1 MIDSQQASAALND
14 INDVV
19 HRVRQSRIYEI
30 ASLIIMLWGV
40 LVFIGYIANYLWPQ
54 QGYTIW
60 TIVDLGGL
68 IISSAVG
75 FLVNRRSGDGNF
87 PIRST
92 ISFVIIGLFGL
103 YCTILLGHFG
113 PRQMIVFWT
122 LYGMMFYAIA
132 GLWFGYAF
140 IVIAAC
146 TTALT
151 LISYNYAGPAF
162 LLWMAVAHGGG
173 LIVGGLW
180 MRRI

>member
-1 MIDSQQASAALND
+1 MIDSVQASAALDD

-19 HRVRQSRIYEI
+19 RRVRQSRIYEI
-30 ASLIIMLWGV
+30 SSLIIVIWGA
-40 LVFIGYIANYLWPQ
+40 LLIPAYIANYVWPW

-60 TIVDLGGL
+60 TVTDLAGL
-68 IISSAVG
+68 AISVAVG
-75 FLVNRRSGDGNF
+75 FVINRRSGNRAF

-92 ISFVIIGLFGL
+92 ISFLLIGLFGL

-132 GLWFGYAF
+132 GVWFGYAF

-146 TTALT
+146 TTVLT
-151 LISYNYAGPAF
+151 LIGFYYAGPAF

-173 LIVGGLW
+173 LVAGGLW

>member
-1 MIDSQQASAALND
+1 MIDSQQASAALDD
-14 INDVV
+14 IDDVV
-19 HRVRQSRIYEI
+19 RRVRQSRIYEI
-30 ASLIIMLWGV
+30 ASIIITLWGV
-40 LVFIGYIANYLWPQ
+40 LVLAGYVANYVWPRH
-54 QGYTIW
+54 GYTIW
-60 TIVDLGGL
+60 TAVDLGGL
-68 IISSAVG
+68 VIASAVG
-75 FLVNRRSGDGNF
+75 FFINRRSGAGNF

-92 ISFVIIGLFGL
+92 ISFLLIGVFGL
-103 YCTILLGHFG
+103 YCTLLLGQFG

-132 GLWFGYAF
+132 GVWFGYAF

-151 LISYNYAGPAF
+151 LISYCYAGPAF